1 MSDCR
6 ARTRII
12 AVAVAVFASWLSLA
26 PSAAWAQPKTSD
38 AAMMS
43 AFASMADVSALIAKA
58 KNNIKPDQAMFVQ
71 PVVRMSLYTVN
82 LEYRVAGINANAS
95 IHNTDAELFFVIDG
109 SGTAVTGGR
118 LRDAEQRNAD
128 NLSGSAIDDGVSRQ
142 VKKGDVLFVPEKTP
156 HWFSPSDGGVL
167 VMLSLHVPRP

>member
-6 ARTRII
+6 VRIRII
-12 AVAVAVFASWLSLA
+12 ALSVAVFIAGLSLTT
-26 PSAAWAQPKTSD
+26 SAAWAQSQASD

-58 KNNIKPDQAMFVQ
+58 KSNRKPDQANFVQ
-71 PVVRMSLYTVN
+71 PVVRMSPYTVN

-95 IHNTDAELFFVIDG
+95 IHNTEAELFFVIDG
-109 SGTAVTGGR
+109 SGTAMTGGR

-167 VMLSLHVPRP
+167 VLLSLHVPRP

>member
-12 AVAVAVFASWLSLA
+12 VIAAAVFVSWLSLT
-26 PSAAWAQPKTSD
+26 PSAAWAQPKTSE

-43 AFASMADVSALIAKA
+43 AFASMTDVSALIAKA
-58 KNNIKPDQAMFVQ
+58 KSNIKPDQAMLVQ
-71 PVVRMSLYTVN
+71 PVVRMSPYAVN
-82 LEYRVAGINANAS
+82 LEYRVAGVNANAS
-95 IHNTDAELFFVIDG
+95 IHNTEAELFFVIDG

-118 LRDAEQRNAD
+118 LRDAVQRNAD
-128 NLSGSAIDDGVSRQ
+128 NLSGPAIDDGVSRQ

-156 HWFSPSDGGVL
+156 HWFSPSDGDVL
-167 VMLSLHVPRP
+167 VLLSLHVPRP